1 MSLNSLSKFALL
13 AAVSIT
19 SLLAATPTLG
29 VASAVGTFMV
39 NGAEVEGNANVF
51 DGSQIKTNKASS
63 QIFLQN
69 GSALTLGIDSS
80 GILYRDRFLLERGTT
95 KIANMNRYA
104 IESASYRIE
113 GTGPSAQ
120 AIVRLDGDTVEV
132 AAVTGSLNVFDAK
145 GALLTRIGTGTA
157 SAFQSGATAGG
168 QSGATAQNNNAKKKL
183 AALTL
188 LLGGSLA
195 GLGLAV
201 DAILQPTSP

>member
-1 MSLNSLSKFALL
+1 
-13 AAVSIT
+13 
-19 SLLAATPTLG
+19 
-29 VASAVGTFMV
+29 MV

-69 GSALTLGIDSS
+69 GSALTLGVDSS
-80 GILYRDRFLLERGTT
+80 GVLYRDRFLLERGTT
-95 KIANMNRYA
+95 KIANMNHYA
-104 IESASYRIE
+104 IQSGTYRIE
-113 GTGPSAQ
+113 GSGPTAQ
-120 AIVRLDGDTVEV
+120 AIVRLDGDTLEV
-132 AAVTGSLNVFDAK
+132 AAVSGSLNVFDAK

-157 SAFQSGATAGG
+157 SAFQSGATAG
-168 QSGATAQNNNAKKKL
+168 QSGASAQNNNAKKKL

>member
-1 MSLNSLSKFALL
+1 MRLNSLFKFGFV

-19 SLLAATPTLG
+19 SLLAATPTIG
-29 VASAVGTFMV
+29 VASAVGTFMI

-51 DGSQIKTNKASS
+51 DGSEIKTSNASS

-69 GSALTLGIDSS
+69 GSALTLGIQSS
-80 GILYRDRFLLERGTT
+80 GIFYHDRFLLERGTT
-95 KIANMNRYA
+95 KVANMNRFA
-104 IESASYRIE
+104 IESGSYRIE
-113 GTGPSAQ
+113 GTPAAQ

-132 AAVTGSLNVFDAK
+132 AALTGSLNVFNSK
-145 GALLTRIGTGTA
+145 GALLTRIGSGTA
-157 SAFQSGATAGG
+157 SAFQSGATAG
-168 QSGATAQNNNAKKKL
+168 QSGATAENNNKKKKL
-183 AALTL
+183 AALML